1 MSLSPTRRRT
11 PTSLGKTAQPSL
23 PAALRRPR
31 LFALLD
37 RGRPIVWVSGPP
49 GAGKTTLVATYLA
62 ARRRRGLWYQVDP
75 GDADVA
81 AFFHHL
87 AGATEAAV
95 RTRGASIPAMRPED
109 WLRLPVFA
117 RRCFLALH
125 ARLRA
130 PFVLVLDDYH
140 EVPEHS
146 PFHEAIREGLS
157 GLPAGGRAI
166 VISRREPPQT
176 LARLRAS
183 RAMTM
188 IRADALRLTLGEA
201 RGVARLLGH
210 ADLPPEVVGRLHGRT
225 AGWAAGLILL
235 LEGAKAELGSQPAG
249 GKIADEGVFDYFAGE
264 ILEAA
269 DPPTRQF
276 LLETAHLGAMTP
288 RMAAE
293 LTGVGAAEEILGD
306 LARRHYFTETRVHP
320 ERTYQYH
327 PLFRD
332 FLLARARG
340 VLPPSRL
347 ADVRRRAADL
357 LTVAGQAEAA
367 AALLREPGDAEALTA
382 LIVSRAPAL
391 VAQGRTL
398 TLEEWTG
405 WLPPAVVER
414 NGWLQ
419 YWLGVARTPFDPARG
434 REGFEAAFRL
444 FRAERKPAGIFA
456 AWCWVMGSILYEWSE
471 LSRLD
476 PWIGMLDELRGEYP
490 TLPSAELEASVAANM
505 FYALMFRR
513 PDDPAIR
520 EWAARAVA
528 LSGSSPDADRRM
540 LTAFLA
546 ATYHLWMGELARAE
560 IALGSLEALT
570 RKPDVSPLVLL
581 TWKGVQAYYHWHV
594 GAGARVLQAVSE
606 GLEIARTTGLR
617 LMDGLLLAQG
627 VYGAL
632 AGGDLQAARDYLRK
646 MSAAVSGSRSLHEG
660 HYHFLAGWEALLS
673 RDVPSALEHARM
685 ALAMDSGAPY
695 PQALN
700 HLAMALV
707 LHARG
712 EQGEAIPHLDR
723 AREAGRRM
731 GSHMLEYAC
740 LLAEAEMAL
749 DLGQEGRG
757 LEALRA
763 AMAVA
768 RQHGLVHAP
777 WWRPQVMARLCARAL
792 GAGIAVEYVRGL
804 VRRCGLFPE
813 RPPLGIEQWPW
824 ALRVYT
830 LGGFRLVRD
839 GVPLEF
845 TGKVQQRPLG
855 LLKAVAAL
863 GGRRVGEEAL
873 ADALWPEAEGD
884 AAQRALATTLHRLRR
899 LVGDERIVRVAE
911 GRVSLDA
918 RHVWL
923 DIWAFEGLLDEAES
937 AERRGE
943 AGRAATLTERALA
956 LYGGPFLHGER
967 QAPWAVAA
975 RERLRSKF
983 LRHTAGLAS
992 HWAAASQW
1000 SQAAECYERGL
1011 EADDLAEEL
1020 YRGLMECHRALG
1032 RRAEALAV
1040 YQRCRRALAAGL
1052 GVQPSPATEALHRAL
1067 RAG

>member
-1 MSLSPTRRRT
+1 M
-11 PTSLGKTAQPSL
+11 
-23 PAALRRPR
+23 
-31 LFALLD
+31 
-37 RGRPIVWVSGPP
+37 SGPP
-49 GAGKTTLVATYLA
+49 GAGKTTLVASYLA
-62 ARRRRGLWYQVDP
+62 ARRLRGLWYQVDR

-81 AFFHHL
+81 SFFHHL
-87 AGATEAAV
+87 AGATEAAA
-95 RTRGASIPAMRPED
+95 RRKGAPLPAMRAED

-117 RRCFLALH
+117 RRCFEALH
-125 ARLRA
+125 ARLGA
-130 PFVLVLDDYH
+130 SFALVLDDCH
-140 EVPEHS
+140 EVPDHS

-166 VISRREPPQT
+166 IISRGDPPQA

-183 RAMTM
+183 RAMTL
-188 IRADALRLTLGEA
+188 IRADRLRLTLAET

-210 ADLPPEVVGRLHGRT
+210 ARLPREVLSRLHGRT
-225 AGWAAGLILL
+225 AGWAAGLILM
-235 LEGAKAELGSQPAG
+235 LEGARGELRWLRAG
-249 GKIADEGVFDYFAGE
+249 REIADEAVFDYFAGE
-264 ILEAA
+264 ILEAMDA
-269 DPPTRQF
+269 PTRQV

-288 RMAAE
+288 RMAAD
-293 LTGVGAAEEILGD
+293 LTGVDAAGEILAD
-306 LARRHYFTETRVHP
+306 LSRRHYFTETRAHP
-320 ERTYQYH
+320 ERTYRYH

-332 FLLARARG
+332 FLLARSRA

-347 ADVRRRAADL
+347 AEVRCR
-357 LTVAGQAEAA
+357 A
-367 AALLREPGDAEALTA
+367 AALLAAAGQTEAAAGLLRQAEDAGALAA
-382 LIVSRAPAL
+382 LIVSQAPAL
-391 VAQGRTL
+391 VAQGRML
-398 TLEEWTG
+398 TLEEWAG
-405 WLPPAVVER
+405 WLPPAAVER

-419 YWLGVARTPFDPARG
+419 YWLGVSRVAFDPARG
-434 REGFEAAFRL
+434 RRHFEAAFRL

-456 AWCWVMGSILYEWSE
+456 AWCWVMGSILYEWSD
-471 LSRLD
+471 LGRLD
-476 PWIGMLDELRGEYP
+476 PWIDLLEELRREHP
-490 TLPSAELEASVAANM
+490 AFPSAEIEASVAANM
-505 FYALMFRR
+505 FYALVFRR
-513 PDDPAIR
+513 PEDPAVR
-520 EWAARAVA
+520 QWAARAVA
-528 LSGSSPDADRRM
+528 LSGASRDADRRM

-546 ATYHLWMGELARAE
+546 ATYHLWMGELPRAE
-560 IALGSLEALT
+560 IALGSLEMLARAPGL
-570 RKPDVSPLVLL
+570 SPLVLI
-581 TWKGVQAYYHWHV
+581 TWKGVEAYHQWHV
-594 GAGARVLQAVSE
+594 GAGDRALEAVSE
-606 GLEIARTTGLR
+606 GLEIARTTGVR

-632 AGGDLQAARDYLRK
+632 AGGDLPAARGYLRK
-646 MSAAVSGSRSLHEG
+646 MSAAVGGSGSLHEG
-660 HYHFLAGWEALLS
+660 HYHFLAGWEALVS
-673 RDVPSALEHARM
+673 RDLPRALEHART

-707 LHARG
+707 LHERG
-712 EQGEAIPHLDR
+712 EQDEAIAHLER
-723 AREAGRRM
+723 AHAAGRRM

-740 LLAEAEMAL
+740 LLAEAELAL
-749 DLGQEGRG
+749 DHGQEARG
-757 LEALRA
+757 LDALRA

-777 WWRPQVMARLCARAL
+777 WWRPAAMASLCGRAL
-792 GAGIAVEYVRGL
+792 AAGIETAYVQGL
-804 VRRCGLFPE
+804 IRRCELFPE
-813 RPPLGIEQWPW
+813 RPPLDIEQWPW
-824 ALRVYT
+824 SLRVYT
-830 LGGFRLVRD
+830 LGDFRLVRD
-839 GVPLEF
+839 GLPLEF
-845 TGKVQQRPLG
+845 AGKVQQRPLG

-983 LRHTAGLAS
+983 LRHTARLAS

-1032 RRAEALAV
+1032 CRAEALAV

-1052 GVQPSPATEALHRAL
+1052 GVAPSPATEAMYRAL